1 MKDQLLKGT
10 MILTIAGF
18 ATRVIGFCYR
28 IFLAGELGEVNLGI
42 YQLIFPVYSICF
54 TIYAAGIQTAV
65 SQLISHQPQKN
76 HGQIIKAGITLSL
89 CLAVLLS
96 FSLFSFRTV
105 IAHSF
110 LGADKT
116 APLLFVLAFIFPF
129 CGVTSTINGYFYGKN
144 NAKIPAVTQ
153 IIEQL
158 VRVVFVVSFCFYD
171 LLPVSSL
178 ILSVAGL
185 VIGELASN
193 FYNMYHLIKECS
205 LIHLFRQKAQFGNVI
220 RMALPLTGTKLIIAL
235 LGSVESVFIPP
246 ILCKAGASLEDALAI
261 YGILTGVVLPFI
273 LFPGTITNSLSV
285 LLLPAISRASGK
297 KDNHHVRQTTSVTV
311 RYSLLLGV
319 LTCAVFLNY
328 GMDLGQFVFHSENAG
343 KLLTLLAFLCPFLY
357 VTTTLGSIINGL
369 GKTVITFAFTVIG
382 LIIRIGC
389 LFFLAPVYG
398 IFGYL
403 FGLLCSQIV
412 ICLCHGVYLMKKT
425 QITIHVTKYFVW
437 PFVFLVSL
445 LYISKIF
452 CRYLIHLTNQSYLA
466 YLSLIPVFLAAFFYF
481 YQCGLISKKD
491 IKLFR

>member
-1 MKDQLLKGT
+1 M
-10 MILTIAGF
+10 
-18 ATRVIGFCYR
+18 
-28 IFLAGELGEVNLGI
+28 
-42 YQLIFPVYSICF
+42 
-54 TIYAAGIQTAV
+54 
-65 SQLISHQPQKN
+65 ISHQPQKN

-261 YGILTGVVLPFI
+261 YGILAGVVLPFI

-297 KDNHHVRQTTSVTV
+297 KDDHHVRQTTSVTV

-328 GMDLGQFVFHSENAG
+328 
-343 KLLTLLAFLCPFLY
+343 
-357 VTTTLGSIINGL
+357 
-369 GKTVITFAFTVIG
+369 
-382 LIIRIGC
+382 
-389 LFFLAPVYG
+389 
-398 IFGYL
+398 
-403 FGLLCSQIV
+403 
-412 ICLCHGVYLMKKT
+412 
-425 QITIHVTKYFVW
+425 
-437 PFVFLVSL
+437 
-445 LYISKIF
+445 
-452 CRYLIHLTNQSYLA
+452 
-466 YLSLIPVFLAAFFYF
+466 
-481 YQCGLISKKD
+481 
-491 IKLFR
+491 